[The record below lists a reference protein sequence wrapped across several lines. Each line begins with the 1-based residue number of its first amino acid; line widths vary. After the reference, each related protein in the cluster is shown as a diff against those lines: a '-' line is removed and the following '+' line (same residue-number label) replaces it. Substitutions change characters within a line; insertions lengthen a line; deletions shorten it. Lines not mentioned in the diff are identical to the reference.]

1 MRKMDTTY
9 LKQIIEMANE
19 SKENLNIRK
28 EIILDDDTTDE
39 QLGTIIRQ
47 MYRAKVSEA
56 NETIKRVTE
65 KIKEN
70 EN

>member
-9 LKQIIEMANE
+9 LKQIIEMANA